1 MVNYGLG
8 MPTRLVVDGDVAR
21 WSGRLVAHYG
31 GTRALVLLGSG
42 VGSHAGIVL
51 AALGSLDRA
60 LLDHAEFPCAQG
72 VGPEDAMVDEVVS
85 LGVDE
90 RADFVLAIGDDETAA
105 FARKVAERLATET
118 GSEDGFFPYGCV
130 LVRNPARDVVLPRE
144 REGERV
150 PVFAIID
157 PVLIDCIGSPL
168 KELVGNVCG
177 DAAGYAA

>member
-1 MVNYGLG
+1 MHMVNYGFG

-31 GTRALVLLGSG
+31 GTRALVLLGCG

-51 AALGSLDRA
+51 SALGSLDRA
-60 LLDHAEFPCAQG
+60 LLEHAEFPCAQG

-105 FARKVAERLATET
+105 FARTVAARLAEET
-118 GSEDGFFPYGCV
+118 GSEDGFFPYGCI
-130 LVRNPARDVVLPRE
+130 LVRNPVRDIVPPCQH
-144 REGERV
+144 GEEQV
-150 PVFAIID
+150 PVFAIVD
-157 PVLIDCIGSPL
+157 PDLIDCIDSPL
-168 KELVGNVCG
+168 RELVGNVCG
-177 DAAGYAA
+177 AA